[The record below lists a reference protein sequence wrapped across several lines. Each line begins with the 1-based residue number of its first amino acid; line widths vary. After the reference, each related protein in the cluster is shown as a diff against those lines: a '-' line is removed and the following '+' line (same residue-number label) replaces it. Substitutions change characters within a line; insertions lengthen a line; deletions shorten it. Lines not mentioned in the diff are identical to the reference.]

1 MPRRLTKEIRY
12 VRLPAERIREIED
25 LVSSW
30 PYEIMVFMRARL
42 NQYRPP
48 SDMLNQA
55 LGLLLSLFKAVPKK
69 TLTVLKNPDILTD
82 WQKRFEISG
91 QTNPQEAWN
100 KILEKEISFKD
111 YIYLLSLLDR
121 ELTDVH
127 VPEELRTLFEKVY
140 RAHIRKE
147 YISDPSVPKAPLLLI
162 AGPSGSGKSSTV
174 NEIIER
180 VIFSNDILPE
190 IDLKQKK
197 EELLASEPFWKTI
210 EEIDP
215 NLSMEIT
222 RRKKIKFYRQ
232 LSRIPL
238 VRRLF
243 KRRIGKGLSDLQE
256 QGIMVDYSM
265 VTPNDY
271 QTALAGEPGNYFKKT
286 LGDPRKTA
294 IRHIEEAHSAFGKA
308 DGRQS
313 GLERQQRTLIDTAN
327 IILDEIINGRRDC
340 LLIATTD
347 QPERFDPTI
356 YRRFVERGRI
366 INIADFWKTPANLKE
381 VVRLELSR
389 HNIRIDEAANAR
401 CNGKAVCI
409 DPEEIDRA
417 VTKLYVVFDERTL
430 KIIPSYVRKLV
441 DSIIEIKG
449 GFAPEYLDDAL
460 LVRQAFELVARNS
473 YGDLFGK
480 VVGRMDRHVKW
491 EGYVGEIKNV

>member
-25 LVSSW
+25 LVASW

-48 SDMLNQA
+48 SDVLNET

-69 TLTVLKNPDILTD
+69 TFTVLKNPEILTD

-162 AGPSGSGKSSTV
+162 TGPSGSGKSSTV
-174 NEIIER
+174 NEIIEK

-215 NLSMEIT
+215 NLSLEIT

-256 QGIMVDYSM
+256 QGIMVD
-265 VTPNDY
+265 
-271 QTALAGEPGNYFKKT
+271 
-286 LGDPRKTA
+286 
-294 IRHIEEAHSAFGKA
+294 
-308 DGRQS
+308 
-313 GLERQQRTLIDTAN
+313 
-327 IILDEIINGRRDC
+327 
-340 LLIATTD
+340 
-347 QPERFDPTI
+347 
-356 YRRFVERGRI
+356 
-366 INIADFWKTPANLKE
+366 
-381 VVRLELSR
+381 
-389 HNIRIDEAANAR
+389 
-401 CNGKAVCI
+401 
-409 DPEEIDRA
+409 
-417 VTKLYVVFDERTL
+417 
-430 KIIPSYVRKLV
+430 
-441 DSIIEIKG
+441 
-449 GFAPEYLDDAL
+449 
-460 LVRQAFELVARNS
+460 
-473 YGDLFGK
+473 
-480 VVGRMDRHVKW
+480 
-491 EGYVGEIKNV
+491 